1 MHKTLTI
8 KNFRCFEDFTLK
20 PLERVNLIAGRNN
33 VGKTAFLEAIFMLV
47 GPHNPDISV
56 RINIFRGIERLAGE
70 PEEAWGWL
78 FFNKRVDDPIRITSV
93 DEKNVSRS
101 LQISLPQLTTTT
113 ITPQERANMAP
124 EKINESLESKQG
136 DRELI
141 LQYHDTIGLSA
152 ISRAFFTGDGQI
164 KIERGMRKYS
174 PNGVFFP
181 TTHRFPAAIAMRFS
195 NLDREGRIGE
205 VLANIKILEPRLK
218 RLALLF
224 QDGMPIVAGDIGLK
238 ELVPLPVM
246 GEGLV
251 RMLSILLAIADSPGG
266 YVLVDEIENGFHHTV
281 LTEVWKAIALAAR
294 KSDTQLFATTHSWE
308 CIEAAH
314 TAFTASK
321 KYDFLLHRFDSVDT
335 EVKAVTY
342 DRKKLS
348 TAMKTDLEVR

>member
-1 MHKTLTI
+1 MYKTLTI

-33 VGKTAFLEAIFMLV
+33 VGKTALLEAIFMLA

-56 RINIFRGIERLAGE
+56 RINFFRGIERLAGE
-70 PEEAWGWL
+70 PEEVWGWL
-78 FFNKRVDDPIRITSV
+78 FFDKRVDDPISITSV
-93 DEKNVSRS
+93 DKKNVRRF
-101 LQISLPQLTTTT
+101 LQITLPQLTTTT
-113 ITPQERANMAP
+113 ITPQERANKAS
-124 EKINESLESKQG
+124 EKIDESLETKQG
-136 DRELI
+136 VRELI
-141 LQYHDTIGLSA
+141 LQYHDTTGLSA
-152 ISRAFFTGDGQI
+152 ISRAFFTGDGEF
-164 KIERGMRKYS
+164 KIERGMQKYTPS
-174 PNGVFFP
+174 GVFFP
-181 TTHRFPAAIAMRFS
+181 TTHRFPAAVAKRFS
-195 NLDREGRIGE
+195 NLDREGRIDE

-218 RLALLF
+218 RLALIF
-224 QDGMPIVAGDIGLK
+224 QDGLTIVAGDIGLK

-251 RMLSILLAIADSPGG
+251 RLLSILLAIADSPGG

-281 LTEVWKAIALAAR
+281 MTEVWKAIALAAHR
-294 KSDTQLFATTHSWE
+294 SDTQLFATTHSWG

-321 KYDFLLHRFDSVDT
+321 KYDFLLHRLDGVNG
-335 EVKAVTY
+335 EIKAVTY